1 MTDKQTEQLAE
12 SLRQIKVVSG
22 MMDCINIQKYKGK
35 DKLTLIERVQIWKR
49 KYNELLEMACLL
61 PGVVQCASCKKH
73 IDKKLSTC
81 PHCQA
86 GEQ

>member
-12 SLRQIKVVSG
+12 ALRQIKVVSG

-35 DKLTLIERVQIWKR
+35 DGLTFIERAQIWKR
-49 KYNELLEMACLL
+49 KFNALLAMEK
-61 PGVVQCASCKKH
+61 VECKTCRTKIH
-73 IDKKLSTC
+73 KDLKQC

>member
-1 MTDKQTEQLAE
+1 MNDKQADAIQQLKT
-12 SLRQIKVVSG
+12 ISG

-35 DKLTLIERVQIWKR
+35 DKLTIIERVQVWKR
-49 KYNELLEMACLL
+49 KYNELLEIACLL

-73 IDKKLSTC
+73 IDKKLTVC

-86 GEQ
+86 GE